1 MDNDLPFL
9 SERMKINKCEKLVCY
24 FYDKKYIAHIRAL
37 KQVLNHG
44 LKLKKVHRA
53 IQFNQEAWLNLYI
66 EITTKN

>member
-9 SERMKINKCEKLVCY
+9 SEKMKINKCEKLVCK

-44 LKLKKVHRA
+44 LKIKKVHRA

-66 EITTKN
+66 EITTKD

>member
-9 SERMKINKCEKLVCY
+9 SERMKINKCEKLVCN
-24 FYDKKYIAHIRAL
+24 FYNKKYIAHIRAL
-37 KQVLNHG
+37 KQVLNHW

-66 EITTKN
+66 EITTKD